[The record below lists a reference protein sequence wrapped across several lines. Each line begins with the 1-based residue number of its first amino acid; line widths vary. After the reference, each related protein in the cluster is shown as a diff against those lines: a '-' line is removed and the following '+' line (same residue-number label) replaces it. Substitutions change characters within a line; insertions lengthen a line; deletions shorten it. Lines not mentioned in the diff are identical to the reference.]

1 VKPGQHNQTTIKG
14 DYMSAKTVF
23 LKTDLG
29 LEEVNNR
36 KHKLPAKLRTM
47 LILIDGQ
54 HDESTLIH
62 DAHSIGA
69 PEDFLERLMSIELI
83 MKRTVGTSAANDAI
97 ADLPLPE
104 TTTEPDEYTRFRAA
118 KEFMN
123 VSIVDAMGIR
133 SFFFTLKLERAG
145 NVADLRE
152 LAASYTKAI
161 EKASGS
167 EMAEVLSTRL
177 RKLLR

>member
-1 VKPGQHNQTTIKG
+1 
-14 DYMSAKTVF
+14 MSAKTVF

-29 LEEVNNR
+29 LNEVTSR
-36 KHKLPAKLRTM
+36 EHKLPAKLRTM

-54 HDESTLIH
+54 HDEAQLIH
-62 DAHSIGA
+62 DAQSIGA
-69 PEDFLERLMSIELI
+69 PADFLERLMAMDLI
-83 MKRTVGTSAANDAI
+83 MKRTISTDAANDAI
-97 ADLPLPE
+97 AHLPSPE
-104 TTTEPDEYTRFRAA
+104 ATIESDEYTRFRVA

-145 NVADLRE
+145 NVADLKE
-152 LAASYTKAI
+152 LEASFTKAI

-167 EMAEVLSTRL
+167 KMAELLSTRL
-177 RKLLR
+177 RKLLT